1 MDKGTFCSISLT
13 FAERLCCKSSNSD
26 LQCCM
31 DKYGNEYRDLYL
43 KPFSQIQDIPDIYI
57 DGFLNTLCYFYP
69 DYIGDYYKLFIHAL
83 QNAASE
89 YLRNSI

>member
-1 MDKGTFCSISLT
+1 MLFSKNYD
-13 FAERLCCKSSNSD
+13 RLWNNASFNSD